1 MPPRA
6 AAAQRDRD
14 DYDYANI
21 GKVGRRTG
29 VTLAPRNLDEH
40 GLEEMSGMFSSPRK
54 PSPAQVHNKRVIMES
69 VEEVHAEETPRA
81 AGTSTSQSARRAI
94 SRPQVLTIPTAN
106 PTTPGTATSL
116 RRSTRGAS
124 HPLPRSASPR
134 KSGITGTARRSGV
147 DVLAERQLQQEVED
161 ASEQANDTQVSATP
175 FQPVNARAAS
185 ARPATVKR
193 FSPDRT
199 PLRDRVLSR
208 QAKSA
213 YVGRVSDVQPL
224 VHPELVEDV
233 QPEDTPSHVQTTL
246 IVPEPEVEDNLD
258 VMADDQEEEPDIVRD
273 DAIEEEQASLQE
285 SEHDEPE
292 LPPVPIEQDDED
304 EDQTFELPTK
314 AMNRKGQ
321 QNKANS
327 RRKRKS
333 DAMEDAEAA
342 LSSPA
347 AKRAKRRSNEGTRT
361 SPRNTHQAAQQQEP
375 SPAPTQ
381 PKQKPRGRKPLA
393 KKDTNPKLSAPQ
405 QQEVDEVVDKIRAR
419 PGQKKSLYIL
429 RRETPADDSVRHTR
443 SGRISIKPLA
453 WWRNEGIVYGGSP
466 AQHGRGVADGA
477 RFPLNSIKE
486 IVRKE
491 EVVQPARNNGK
502 SKSKRKG
509 KGKARQPDDDSDI
522 DIDLD
527 GHGDEVDPDADDWE
541 LDTGTLKAQVS
552 TWDPD
557 QQAPLEDE
565 ETAEIAH
572 AAAAIQTK
580 EVKGSTFRYAKLLS
594 TRFFGTGVVDLP
606 PGGVKKPKN
615 SRKMHMRFFVAQG
628 RVTVEVGPVSG
639 ELTRFSIGKGGF
651 WQVPRGKL
659 RHYKLLVL
667 CANSRRR
674 KSIFHRE

>member
-1 MPPRA
+1 M
-6 AAAQRDRD
+6 
-14 DYDYANI
+14 
-21 GKVGRRTG
+21 
-29 VTLAPRNLDEH
+29 
-40 GLEEMSGMFSSPRK
+40 
-54 PSPAQVHNKRVIMES
+54 
-69 VEEVHAEETPRA
+69 
-81 AGTSTSQSARRAI
+81 
-94 SRPQVLTIPTAN
+94 
-106 PTTPGTATSL
+106 
-116 RRSTRGAS
+116 
-124 HPLPRSASPR
+124 
-134 KSGITGTARRSGV
+134 
-147 DVLAERQLQQEVED
+147 LAERQLQQEVED

-185 ARPATVKR
+185 ARPATAKR

-224 VHPELVEDV
+224 VHPELVDDV
-233 QPEDTPSHVQTTL
+233 QPEDTPSHVQTTAML
-246 IVPEPEVEDNLD
+246 PEPQVEDNLV
-258 VMADDQEEEPDIVRD
+258 VMADDQDEEPENVQD
-273 DAIEEEQASLQE
+273 DASEEEQASFQE
-285 SEHDEPE
+285 SEHEEPE

-361 SPRNTHQAAQQQEP
+361 SPRTTHQAPQQQEP
-375 SPAPTQ
+375 SPEPTQ

-393 KKDTNPKLSAPQ
+393 KKDTNPQLSAHQ
-405 QQEVDEVVDKIRAR
+405 QQEVAEVVDKIRAR
-419 PGQKKSLYIL
+419 PGQNKSLYIL

-491 EVVQPARNNGK
+491 EVVQPARNNAK

-509 KGKARQPDDDSDI
+509 KGKARQQDDDSDI
-522 DIDLD
+522 DVDLD
-527 GHGDEVDPDADDWE
+527 GHEDELDPDADDWE

-615 SRKMHMRFFVAQG
+615 SRKMHMSFFVAQG

-639 ELTRFSIGKGGF
+639 ELTRFSICKGGF

-659 RHYKLLVL
+659 PHYKFLVL

-674 KSIFHRE
+674 KSIFH

>member
-6 AAAQRDRD
+6 AATQRDRD
-14 DYDYANI
+14 NHDYANV
-21 GKVGRRTG
+21 GKFGRRTG
-29 VTLAPRNLDEH
+29 VSLAPRNLDEH
-40 GLEEMSGMFSSPRK
+40 GLEEVSGMFSSPRK
-54 PSPAQVHNKRVIMES
+54 PSPAQVHSKRVIIES
-69 VEEVHAEETPRA
+69 VEEVRDEETPRA
-81 AGTSTSQSARRAI
+81 AGMSTSKNKSARNAV
-94 SRPQVLTIPTAN
+94 SEFKLLTIPIARS
-106 PTTPGTATSL
+106 TTPNTATSL
-116 RRSTRGAS
+116 RRSTRGTS

-134 KSGITGTARRSGV
+134 KSGITGTARRSGA
-147 DVLAERQLQQEVED
+147 DVLAERQLQQEAED
-161 ASEQANDTQVSATP
+161 ASEHANDTQLSATP
-175 FQPVNARAAS
+175 FQAVNTRAAS
-185 ARPATVKR
+185 ARPATARR

-213 YVGRVSDVQPL
+213 YVGRVSDVHSL
-224 VHPELVEDV
+224 VQPELVEDL
-233 QPEDTPSHVQTTL
+233 QPEDTPSHVQITVD
-246 IVPEPEVEDNLD
+246 VPEPEVEGNVD
-258 VMADDQEEEPDIVRD
+258 VMADDQEEEQEDGREDEV
-273 DAIEEEQASLQE
+273 EEEQASLQG
-285 SEHDEPE
+285 SEHQEPE
-292 LPPVPIEQDDED
+292 LPPPPVEQDDED
-304 EDQTFELPTK
+304 EDQTFEPQTK
-314 AMNRKGQ
+314 AMNRRGQ

-333 DAMEDAEAA
+333 DAMDDAEAA
-342 LSSPA
+342 AAISSPA

-361 SPRNTHQAAQQQEP
+361 SPRNTHRATRLEEP
-375 SPAPTQ
+375 SPEPTGPVQ
-381 PKQKPRGRKPLA
+381 KQRGRKPLA
-393 KKDTNPKLSAPQ
+393 KKDTNTKLSARQ
-405 QQEVDEVVDKIRAR
+405 QQEVDEVVEKIRAR

-429 RRETPADDSVRHTR
+429 RKETPADDTVRHTR

-486 IVRKE
+486 IVRKD
-491 EVVQPARNNGK
+491 EVVEPARNSGK
-502 SKSKRKG
+502 SKGKRKG
-509 KGKARQPDDDSDI
+509 KGKARQQEADS

-527 GHGDEVDPDADDWE
+527 GDGDEVDPEADDWE

-552 TWDPD
+552 TWDPE

-615 SRKMHMRFFVAQG
+615 SRKMHMSFFVAQG

-651 WQVPRGKL
+651 WQVPRGKFESFTTA
-659 RHYKLLVL
+659 RS
-667 CANSRRR
+667 CANV
-674 KSIFHRE
+674 